1 MAARESRAAIGAMG
15 GRSRR
20 LIAAKLRPPAIREDV
35 LARPRVEAALETAA
49 RRHAIVA
56 VVATAG
62 AGKTT
67 AVAQFARR
75 RPGPVAWL
83 TLDDSDR
90 LAGRFVTYL
99 AAALGE
105 AEPALPAQAQ
115 EALADALSPQDC
127 AAMLA
132 EAIDPGW
139 TVVIDDLH
147 HLERGA
153 SALRALSAFLR
164 YLTPGSLAILISR
177 RWPGGELAR
186 EFVTGRAG
194 ALRGGELSFSLEETA
209 ALISARGTAAD
220 PAAVHRAT
228 GGWAAGVAFE
238 GLGDEEVSRSALA
251 AGGEDPLFS
260 YLGAE
265 ILDTLPARLRGVVLR
280 SGVLDLVTE
289 DRLRRL
295 LAGSGAPAL
304 FEAIC
309 SLQLP
314 AVRDAEGL
322 RYNPRFREFL
332 LHRLGREAP
341 GELADLRARFG
352 RILVAEGF
360 LEEGVDALIGA
371 GRPDEAET
379 LAERAVEILMRRGD
393 WDKVLDWTAAL
404 DAEAGRRHPG
414 LRGAQVRSLLMSRR
428 QHEVEDLV
436 QGMLASGE
444 VAALAGGAPD
454 VAAWAIWALHE
465 SGEWARLL
473 TLLPDAGDSPRLAVM
488 RHIFTVGTALDAAPA
503 FPVSTERLQ
512 PLLVPLQGTLLT
524 QGRFED
530 IERLADAAAR
540 RGPVTATLA
549 QIHRIM
555 VLRARGD
562 LTAARRLL
570 DATAP
575 NVRASRYIEF
585 WQAAEAELLFEE
597 GERERGLGLIREA
610 RRTSREHHYRIGD
623 RALFAIGE
631 GKMLVRMGLFSEAL
645 EVLEEIRAWC
655 AGRDLRG
662 GREWAEAWIGAALL
676 SLEPDPAP
684 ALAML
689 RPAADAMRQ
698 GGRWL
703 ELPAAGVFLAEA
715 EWRTGNEEAHDAA
728 ADLAYE
734 AAEACGTLAP
744 LVRAFEVAPQVL
756 ARRLDASDDD
766 DGRWHRL
773 LRAGASTPPPSPRAD
788 PLLRV
793 HTFGTLRLEAAGQR
807 LPLNLTKALE
817 LAAYLAAAGPQGA
830 SRGAVLTD
838 LFEDS
843 REAEGYL
850 RQVVHRLRRAL
861 PEGLALTTVG
871 GRLAWEPADAV
882 LTDDGAFETTVERAR
897 LEVGERRAAGLAGA
911 LGLVDAGPYM
921 AGVEGR
927 WTSVRRQHLAD
938 LACEARVDYV
948 RAMLRAGRPREAL
961 AAAQAAVA
969 ENPYREDAWQQLM
982 RAQAAVGGPQ
992 AALPVFLECQQALRR
1007 VGVEPSSTTRR
1018 LLRALRG

>member
-1 MAARESRAAIGAMG
+1 LG

-20 LIAAKLRPPAIREDV
+20 LIEAKLRPPAIREDA
-35 LARPRVEAALETAA
+35 LQRPRVEAALEAAA
-49 RRHAIVA
+49 RRNAIVA

-83 TLDDSDR
+83 TLDESDR
-90 LAGRFVTYL
+90 IAGRFVTYL

-105 AEPALPAQAQ
+105 AEPELPTQAQ

-153 SALRALSAFLR
+153 SALRALGAFLR

-186 EFVTGRAG
+186 EFVAGRAG
-194 ALRGGELSFSLEETA
+194 ALRAGELSFSLEETA
-209 ALISARGTAAD
+209 ALISARGTTAD

-295 LAGSGAPAL
+295 LGTRNAAAIFDAL
-304 FEAIC
+304 C
-309 SLQLP
+309 GLQLP
-314 AVRDAEGL
+314 AVRESDGL

-332 LHRLGREAP
+332 LHRLGREAEA
-341 GELADLRARFG
+341 ELAELRARFG
-352 RILVAEGF
+352 RILVDEGF
-360 LEEGVDALIGA
+360 LEEGIDALIA
-371 GRPDEAET
+371 ASRPDEAEA

-393 WDKVLDWTAAL
+393 WDKVLDWTSAL
-404 DAEAGRRHPG
+404 GDEALRRRHG

-444 VAALAGGAPD
+444 VAALSEEAPD

-465 SGEWARLL
+465 SGDWARLL
-473 TLLPDAGDSPRLAVM
+473 SLLPDGGEWPRLAVM
-488 RHIFTVGTALDAAPA
+488 RHIFAVGTAVDPPPA
-503 FPVSTERLQ
+503 FPIAAERLQ

-524 QGRFED
+524 QGRFDD
-530 IERLADAAAR
+530 IERLAGAAAR
-540 RGPVTATLA
+540 RGPVTATVA

-562 LTAARRLL
+562 RAAARRLL

-575 NVRASRYIEF
+575 TVRASRYIEF
-585 WQAAEAELLFEE
+585 WQAAEAELLFDE
-597 GERERGLGLIREA
+597 GERERGLELVREA

-623 RALFAIGE
+623 RAIFAIAE
-631 GKMLVRMGLFSEAL
+631 GRMLVRMGLMSEAL
-645 EVLEEIRAWC
+645 EVLEEIRSWC
-655 AGRDLRG
+655 AEREMLA
-662 GREWAEAWIGAALL
+662 GREWAETWLGAALL

-684 ALAML
+684 ALALL
-689 RPAADAMRQ
+689 RPAAEGMRRA
-698 GGRWL
+698 GRWV

-715 EWRTGNEEAHDAA
+715 EWRAGDEEAHDAA
-728 ADLAYE
+728 ADLAHA

-744 LVRAFEVAPQVL
+744 LALALELAPQVL
-756 ARRLDASDDD
+756 TRRLDASDDE

-773 LRAGASTPPPSPRAD
+773 LRAGGSGTPPAPPAD
-788 PLLRV
+788 PVLRV
-793 HTFGTLRLEAAGQR
+793 RTFGAPGLEAGGER
-807 LPLNLTKALE
+807 LRVNLTKAVE
-817 LAAYLAAAGPQGA
+817 LAAYLAKAGPTGA
-830 SRGAVLTD
+830 SRSAVLGE

-850 RQVVHRLRRAL
+850 RQVVHRLRRVL
-861 PEGLALTTVG
+861 PQGLALTSVG
-871 GRLAWEPADAV
+871 GRLAWDPAGAV
-882 LTDDGAFETTVERAR
+882 LADDQAFEATIGRAR
-897 LEVGERRAAGLAGA
+897 LEVGERRTASLAGA
-911 LGLVDAGPYM
+911 LALVDAGAYM
-921 AGVEGR
+921 AGVDGR
-927 WTSVRRQHLAD
+927 WTSLRRQRLAD

-948 RAMLRAGRPREAL
+948 RSMLSIGSPREAFDAAL
-961 AAAQAAVA
+961 AAVT

-992 AALPVFLECQQALRR
+992 TALPVFLECQQALGR
-1007 VGVEPSSTTRR
+1007 VGVEPSNATRR